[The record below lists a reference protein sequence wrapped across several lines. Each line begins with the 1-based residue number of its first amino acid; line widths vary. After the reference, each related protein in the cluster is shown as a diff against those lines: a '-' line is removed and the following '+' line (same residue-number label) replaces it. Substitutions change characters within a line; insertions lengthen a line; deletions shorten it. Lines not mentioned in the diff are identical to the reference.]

1 MMRHVE
7 RLQADDVAQTGDDK
21 DCTGVWDTAEEA
33 RARARGGGGGY
44 WNETDGTAGVRWIG
58 EKQKEVTDS
67 HLARGRVNRASNNGM
82 VLTSGDESGVTRV
95 I

>member
-1 MMRHVE
+1 MTLPKPVMIKIA
-7 RLQADDVAQTGDDK
+7 QAYGIQPRK
-21 DCTGVWDTAEEA
+21 
-33 RARARGGGGGY
+33 RAHARGGGGGY

-67 HLARGRVNRASNNGM
+67 HLACGRVNRASNNGM